1 MKMAFFVYRP
11 RQWRDL
17 WRPHPVEKE
26 KPYHVGRTVEL
37 STIEYENFAEDLLVE
52 RSFLQQNIPQGACL
66 LVKARRQREG
76 ILVYP
81 QGDRVKWAAYY
92 REEEP
97 DG

>member
-17 WRPHPVEKE
+17 WRPHP
-26 KPYHVGRTVEL
+26 VEL